1 MVVRLFS
8 AFIFLLTWP
17 WHRCFVEP
25 INEPIRSNPIHIFP
39 WISFG
44 QNYPKWSPFVMVKPG
59 QTSNVDGAFT
69 HGKQPRKLVYLMV
82 KPWVLRMTS
91 WFFQRVEWQAAR
103 LRILGLAPG
112 WRKDTLQGSG
122 ISRCRGRGDPKKM
135 GDFHGNLLGLHR
147 NFTSGNWEDHHLVIS
162 MENHGNSWIEPSANM
177 AISWEFM
184 GLNLSEQ
191 WLLIF
196 IGDDSTH

>member
-122 ISRCRGRGDPKKM
+122 ISRCRGRGDPKK
-135 GDFHGNLLGLHR
+135 
-147 NFTSGNWEDHHLVIS
+147 WVIS
-162 MENHGNSWIEPSANM
+162 MGIYWDYIGISPPGTGKITIWWFPWEIMGIHGLNLAQIWRFHGNSW
-177 AISWEFM
+177 
-184 GLNLSEQ
+184 
-191 WLLIF
+191 
-196 IGDDSTH
+196 D